1 MKVKNLVQFLDTKKV
16 VFKDATGDTLICD
29 KRSFTFNDLLESEI
43 EKISIDAFT
52 AKIEIKLR

>member
-1 MKVKNLVQFLDTKKV
+1 M
-16 VFKDATGDTLICD
+16 FKDATGDTLICD